1 MGNKTDLEDKRKVS
15 IEEGRSLALK
25 ENYKFMECS
34 CLKNENVKEA
44 FYELIMWSIL
54 DKKEK
59 NDIDNDLKI
68 NGFNKMA
75 DQRLSFTDI
84 KVSFDSKS
92 SNYLEEKK
100 IKEKYPNLEEIG
112 EGAYGKIY
120 KSKINANEYRAIK
133 EIDIEKYKKQLEDNF
148 STNIEEDLN
157 KLKNYISNEI
167 KSMIICSQENKNM
180 NSVNFYEYFYNEK
193 KIFIVMELCD
203 DNLNNILKKKEG
215 GFSIEEIRE
224 IILQLNKTFKIMNE
238 NNIIHRD
245 LKLENILVKYINK
258 EKTKYIVKL
267 ADYGISRNIN
277 NLTTNK
283 LTNIGTTCIMA
294 PEILKNEKYND
305 KCDLWS
311 LGVIIYLLFFKN
323 YPVHGQTEMA
333 LLNNIKLFEKKP
345 LNTNNEL
352 LDDLLSKLLK
362 SDPKKRITWEQYF
375 NHPFFKTIEE
385 LKNNKN
391 NKNNCL
397 IM

>member
-133 EIDIEKYKKQLEDNF
+133 EIDIEKYKEQLEYNF
-148 STNIEEDLN
+148 SANIEEDLN

-180 NSVNFYEYFYNEK
+180 NSVNFMN
-193 KIFIVMELCD
+193 IFIM
-203 DNLNNILKKKEG
+203 
-215 GFSIEEIRE
+215 
-224 IILQLNKTFKIMNE
+224 
-238 NNIIHRD
+238 
-245 LKLENILVKYINK
+245 
-258 EKTKYIVKL
+258 
-267 ADYGISRNIN
+267 
-277 NLTTNK
+277 
-283 LTNIGTTCIMA
+283 
-294 PEILKNEKYND
+294 
-305 KCDLWS
+305 
-311 LGVIIYLLFFKN
+311 
-323 YPVHGQTEMA
+323 
-333 LLNNIKLFEKKP
+333 
-345 LNTNNEL
+345 
-352 LDDLLSKLLK
+352 
-362 SDPKKRITWEQYF
+362 KKRF
-375 NHPFFKTIEE
+375 
-385 LKNNKN
+385 L
-391 NKNNCL
+391 
-397 IM
+397 

>member
-1 MGNKTDLEDKRKVS
+1 
-15 IEEGRSLALK
+15 
-25 ENYKFMECS
+25 
-34 CLKNENVKEA
+34 
-44 FYELIMWSIL
+44 
-54 DKKEK
+54 
-59 NDIDNDLKI
+59 
-68 NGFNKMA
+68 
-75 DQRLSFTDI
+75 
-84 KVSFDSKS
+84 
-92 SNYLEEKK
+92 
-100 IKEKYPNLEEIG
+100 
-112 EGAYGKIY
+112 
-120 KSKINANEYRAIK
+120 
-133 EIDIEKYKKQLEDNF
+133 
-148 STNIEEDLN
+148 
-157 KLKNYISNEI
+157 
-167 KSMIICSQENKNM
+167 
-180 NSVNFYEYFYNEK
+180 
-193 KIFIVMELCD
+193 MELCD
-203 DNLNNILKKKEG
+203 DNLYNILKKKEG

-267 ADYGISRNIN
+267 ADYGISRKLK
-277 NLTTNK
+277 NLTNK
-283 LTNIGTTCIMA
+283 LTNIGTICTMA